1 MHDDLKFA
9 TKSINDRFDNI
20 AKRINE
26 NDFGSASVLELD
38 GNEDEE
44 KKNETEYQ
52 EKGAAAPESK
62 TKEKV
67 ITTHV
72 ELTSQLIYQV
82 QKLNK
87 DYAKRQ
93 SYKFYVASG
102 MAIGTLIIFYFGV
115 FRGVNL
121 LYQASSKDISM
132 L

>member
-87 DYAKRQ
+87 DYARRQ

>member
-1 MHDDLKFA
+1 M
-9 TKSINDRFDNI
+9 
-20 AKRINE
+20 
-26 NDFGSASVLELD
+26 
-38 GNEDEE
+38 
-44 KKNETEYQ
+44 
-52 EKGAAAPESK
+52 
-62 TKEKV
+62 
-67 ITTHV
+67 
-72 ELTSQLIYQV
+72 IYQV

-87 DYAKRQ
+87 DYARRQ

>member
-26 NDFGSASVLELD
+26 NDFGSASALELD

>member
-26 NDFGSASVLELD
+26 NDFGSASALELD

-52 EKGAAAPESK
+52 EKGGAAPESK

-87 DYAKRQ
+87 DYARRQ

>member
-26 NDFGSASVLELD
+26 NDFGSASALELD

-87 DYAKRQ
+87 DYARRQ